1 MTMPKLDRRGF
12 LAGSGGLTMAMAFAP
27 AFPGA
32 LGAAENGALAASMW
46 ANIATDGTITIHAP
60 AAEMGQGVQTIVPMM
75 VAEEL
80 DADWDDVVVETA
92 PVHPD
97 FTHPVFRGQYT
108 VASLT
113 VKGYW
118 MPART
123 AGAQLRRV
131 LMQAA
136 ADHWGVD
143 VAQLTTEPS
152 AVVGPDG
159 DRLSYGEIA
168 GFAEAP
174 SEPPEIAPEELKQP
188 SEFRILGNDAMRVD
202 VPDKST
208 GRAIYATDIRLDG
221 MLHATVARAPVRG
234 QTVGL
239 YNEGDIL
246 VMPGIMGTV
255 DLGHGVAVVGRSVPE
270 ILAARAALEISWHG
284 EPEGLAIDSDRDR
297 EYYLARLNFERDS
310 YDVVFSE
317 EGDPLD
323 ALEQAERIIERF
335 VVSEYCYHAQM
346 EPMSA
351 VAHVREDGVEV
362 WTGTQWQS
370 MARGRAAEVAGVDPE
385 DVTIHQLY
393 MGGGFG
399 RRAHTE
405 YIDDVV
411 AIAREF
417 DVPVKL
423 MLTREDDVASGRLR
437 PLVAQRVEM
446 GLDGEGRITALR
458 HGVACEP
465 VSPYMY
471 GPDRWEADGGM
482 DLITMRGANL
492 PHYAVAHQRAEHYYE
507 MRGARVA
514 AWRGIGAGYTKFAL
528 EVMIDEIAREAGQ
541 DPLDYRLAM
550 AGSDRLTAVLE
561 RVAEI
566 SSWRDGAPDGRARGL
581 AFAEYGDSLAAV
593 VAEISL
599 DDDGAITAHKLWAVA
614 DAGLALQPHNIRAQ
628 MEGGMLFG
636 LSAALKE
643 EIIIRDGVVQQSNFD
658 DYPILRMDEVP
669 DIEVAILEGA
679 DEPYEVG
686 ELGLPAVAP
695 AIANAVFA
703 MTGSAPAYLPMTPER
718 IRRMRER

>member
-12 LAGSGGLTMAMAFAP
+12 LAGSGGLTMAMVFAP
-27 AFPGA
+27 GFAGMAGA
-32 LGAAENGALAASMW
+32 SENGALASSMW
-46 ANIATDGTITIHAP
+46 AHVATDGTITIHAP

-97 FTHPVFRGQYT
+97 FTHPVFQGQYT

-118 MPART
+118 IPART

-136 ADHWGVD
+136 AEHWGVD
-143 VAQLTTEPS
+143 VAELTTEPS

-159 DRLSYGEIA
+159 ARLSYGEIA

-174 SEPPEIAPEELKQP
+174 AEPPEIVPEELKP
-188 SEFRILGNDAMRVD
+188 VSEFRILGNDAMRVD

-208 GRAIYATDIRLDG
+208 GRATYAADIRLDG
-221 MLHATVARAPVRG
+221 MLYATVARAPVRG
-234 QTVGL
+234 QIVGPF
-239 YNEGDIL
+239 NQGDVS
-246 VMPGIMGTV
+246 VMPGVMGV
-255 DLGHGVAVVGRSVPE
+255 FDLGHGVAVVAQTMHE
-270 ILAARAALEISWHG
+270 LLAARAALEITWSG
-284 EPEGLAIDSDRDR
+284 EPDGLAIDSERDR
-297 EYYLARLNFERDS
+297 EEYLARLNFERDS

-317 EGDPLD
+317 NGEPLA
-323 ALEQAERIIERF
+323 ALEQAEQVRERF

-346 EPMSA
+346 EPMGA
-351 VAHVREDGVEV
+351 VAHVRDDGVEV

-370 MARGRAAEVAGVDPE
+370 MAQGRAAEIAGVDPE
-385 DVTIHQLY
+385 AVTIHQLY

-423 MLTREDDVASGRLR
+423 LLSREDDVASGRLR
-437 PLVAQRVEM
+437 PLVAQRVSM
-446 GLDGEGRITALR
+446 GLDSTGRITALN
-458 HGVACEP
+458 HAVACEP

-471 GPDRWEADGGM
+471 GQARWEADEGM
-482 DLITMRGANL
+482 DLITMRGASL
-492 PHYAVAHQRAEHYYE
+492 PHYAVTHQRAEHFYE

-550 AGSDRLTAVLE
+550 AGSDRLTDVLE
-561 RVAEI
+561 RVAGL
-566 SSWRDGAPDGRARGL
+566 SSWRNGAGEGRAKGL

-593 VAEISL
+593 VAEISI
-599 DDDGAITAHKLWAVA
+599 DDGAITAHNLWAVA

-643 EIIIRDGVVQQSNFD
+643 EVTIRDGVVQQSNFD
-658 DYPILRMDEVP
+658 DYPILRMDETP
-669 DIEVAILEGA
+669 QIEIDIIEGS
-679 DEPYEVG
+679 DMPYEVG

-695 AIANAVFA
+695 AIANAVLA
-703 MTGSAPAYLPMTPER
+703 MTGRAPAHLPMTPER
-718 IRRMRER
+718 IRTLLDA